1 MSPRSSGESP
11 SLALR
16 SPRSSHNWS
25 SSSRW
30 TSCTL
35 SPFNTEA
42 QAHPQ
47 LCAPIFPHHRQSRAE
62 ATSQGLD
69 RARKQS
75 TYNQHIDSP
84 AAKPRRTSLVPN
96 LPRCSIHIHSFTL
109 HSFIYSFIRN
119 LIHAIILISPSFIH
133 NEEIRGPEKTVR
145 TKDSW
150 SWGELTSLGPPKT
163 KYATAPETSQILKL
177 TNRIIAREDQPT
189 RKLSRECVH
198 CLGKRKQSSGRR

>member
-1 MSPRSSGESP
+1 MSPQSSGESP

-30 TSCTL
+30 TSYTL
-35 SPFNTEA
+35 GPFNTEA

-47 LCAPIFPHHRQSRAE
+47 LCAPIFPHHSQSRAE

-69 RARKQS
+69 KARKQS

-96 LPRCSIHIHSFTL
+96 LPLCSIHIHSFTL
-109 HSFIYSFIRN
+109 HSFTYSFIHN
-119 LIHAIILISPSFIH
+119 LIHTIILISPTFIH
-133 NEEIRGPEKTVR
+133 NEEIRALLQV
-145 TKDSW
+145 
-150 SWGELTSLGPPKT
+150 L
-163 KYATAPETSQILKL
+163 
-177 TNRIIAREDQPT
+177 
-189 RKLSRECVH
+189 
-198 CLGKRKQSSGRR
+198 RKQ